1 MKQKV
6 AILVQMRNILCP
18 LNLAK
23 NELRPKKLIQE
34 RLSDPQKV
42 LSLFGDKFVLM
53 WADYDS
59 APLWSLVT
67 LEKTDKDMVSLKED
81 LTKYEK
87 YIYTAAMLFGTL
99 SLLYLILTKQNK
111 THYTLFLLLI
121 IGYVAIH
128 FLIEYQTRYRYFIIP
143 SFTIIQGYGIYIFIV

>member
-23 NELRPKKLIQE
+23 NELRHKKKLIQE

-67 LEKTDKDMVSLKED
+67 LEKTDKDMVSLKRGSY
-81 LTKYEK
+81 K
-87 YIYTAAMLFGTL
+87 I
-99 SLLYLILTKQNK
+99 
-111 THYTLFLLLI
+111 
-121 IGYVAIH
+121 
-128 FLIEYQTRYRYFIIP
+128 
-143 SFTIIQGYGIYIFIV
+143 